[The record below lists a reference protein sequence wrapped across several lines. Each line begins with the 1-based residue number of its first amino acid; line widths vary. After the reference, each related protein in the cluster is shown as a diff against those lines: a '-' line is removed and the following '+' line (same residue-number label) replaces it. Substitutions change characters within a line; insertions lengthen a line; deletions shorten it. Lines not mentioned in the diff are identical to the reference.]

1 MGAHDAGA
9 QVLAPAVQRGAEPPL
24 GVWGEAA
31 GALGVMGAALVQG
44 FDMLAGDSPEKG
56 GPPPFSSSLGGSG
69 PLARPFHKGAPGS
82 ARVPFGNLT
91 NAPGGRE
98 GQDPTAKS
106 RALGAKTFKEFQ
118 RRKQERLAKAAQGG
132 GTGTPPAGSPQQPPT
147 PPQQPS
153 VDDGSDSASWGV
165 RMPLWGGMSLAVTVE
180 QEEELRLSYMDKV
193 GGDERPPQ
201 ELLSSKT
208 EAAITEGALKTEK
221 RNALGFRGVEPEAED
236 QCAWETIDLNQPF
249 VSAPPPPVPSAAQD
263 IASWG
268 SASATL
274 PELPARDPVPGIV
287 LTRPACPATEAPP
300 SDSWDCEWTAFKET
314 EPSPE
319 CLEPEVEPE
328 MGPLAATLII
338 QSCWRGHMAR
348 RFSQSLR
355 DLAFRELQAAEAE
368 KELCEAAAGVLQA
381 AWRQRCVRVFER
393 KRLAEEAQRHKE
405 VWAASIL
412 QQAWRGYTSW
422 RCSLVLQEFRARE
435 GATVQLQRMTRGLLA
450 RKTTRLLRSARD
462 AHARAQAR
470 ALAEAEA
477 QAQAEAEAR
486 AQAEA
491 EARAL
496 AEAEARAQAEAEARA
511 QAEAEAR
518 ALAEA
523 EARAQAEAEARA
535 QAEAEAKQQAEVDA
549 HAHALREKWAA
560 RVLQKQWRSHS
571 ALNKRKEDH
580 RIVVVEPM
588 KVSEAQEMRAELNAL
603 KKQIELLTQAISLN
617 HGEAPT
623 KKSRRSRSRTQEKKD
638 QGEGHHRSR
647 SLSAAPREEP
657 KKTPEAT
664 GDGKAGGRRGRRSR
678 SLPRYASPEGQGQ
691 QARPLPQA
699 QPKTQPVQ
707 QSDAL
712 LAAPPGL
719 ANPGLDALPMRYG
732 GGGGRNRR
740 RYRQRS

>member
-491 EARAL
+491 EARA
-496 AEAEARAQAEAEARA
+496 
-511 QAEAEAR
+511 
-518 ALAEA
+518 
-523 EARAQAEAEARA
+523 

>member
-91 NAPGGRE
+91 NVPGGRE

-180 QEEELRLSYMDKV
+180 QEEELRLRRIDKV

-201 ELLSSKT
+201 ELLPSEN

-221 RNALGFRGVEPEAED
+221 RNATGFRAVEPEAED

-274 PELPARDPVPGIV
+274 PELPARDPFPDAV
-287 LTRPACPATEAPP
+287 LTRPACPATEAPS
-300 SDSWDCEWTAFKET
+300 SDGWDCEWTAFKET

-319 CLEPEVEPE
+319 GLEPEVEPE

-368 KELCEAAAGVLQA
+368 KELREAAAGVLQA
-381 AWRQRCVRVFER
+381 AWRRRCVRVFDR

-405 VWAASIL
+405 VGAAIVL

-435 GATVQLQRMTRGLLA
+435 LATVQLQRMTRGLLA

-486 AQAEA
+486 A
-491 EARAL
+491 L
-496 AEAEARAQAEAEARA
+496 AEAEARAQAEAEA
-511 QAEAEAR
+511 
-518 ALAEA
+518 
-523 EARAQAEAEARA
+523 
-535 QAEAEAKQQAEVDA
+535 EAKQQAEIDA
-549 HAHALREKWAA
+549 HALALQEKWAA
-560 RVLQKQWRSHS
+560 RVVQKQWRSYS

-623 KKSRRSRSRTQEKKD
+623 KKSRRSRSRTQEKKN

-691 QARPLPQA
+691 QARPLSQA